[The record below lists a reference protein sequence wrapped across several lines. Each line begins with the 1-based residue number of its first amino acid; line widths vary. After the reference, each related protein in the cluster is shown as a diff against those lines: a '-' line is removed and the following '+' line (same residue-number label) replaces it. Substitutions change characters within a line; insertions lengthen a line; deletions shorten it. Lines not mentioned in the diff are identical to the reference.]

1 MKQDTKKLIVDIL
14 TIIIVL
20 ICVTIAVIA
29 VVWSLQEETEQTTH
43 IEQIN
48 QSQIVITDQSFY
60 INTSKGLIEI
70 PPSNHITDLSN
81 NSTIY
86 IKITKT
92 PHTSWHYHSII
103 KTD

>member
-1 MKQDTKKLIVDIL
+1 MKQDTKKTIEVIL
-14 TIIIVL
+14 TIIVVAIGSAA
-20 ICVTIAVIA
+20 TILSVM
-29 VVWSLQEETEQTTH
+29 WTLQDQTKVTTH